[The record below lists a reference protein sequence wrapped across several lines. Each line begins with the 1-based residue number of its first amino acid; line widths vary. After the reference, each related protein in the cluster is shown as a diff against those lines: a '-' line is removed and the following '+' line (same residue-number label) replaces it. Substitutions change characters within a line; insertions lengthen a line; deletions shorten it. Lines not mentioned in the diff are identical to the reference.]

1 MRKFV
6 ALKLMRMKIDI
17 WSDVACPFC
26 YIGKRHLEAA
36 LEQFPHKN
44 DVEVTWHNF
53 ELDPNASRDNKEDQ
67 YTLLARKYGMSRE
80 QAIENTDRVAASG
93 EKAGL
98 AFEFDK
104 VIPTNTFDAHRL
116 IQFAAQHGKQD
127 EMEERLFSAYFME
140 GKHIS
145 NKETLLAIAEDLG
158 LDATEVLNSDAYTK
172 EVRKDEADAQ
182 SLGIRGVPFFVF
194 DMKYAVSGAQPVD
207 AFTRT
212 LQKVWEEAHPPAE
225 LIQTGD
231 KGATCDD
238 GSCTV

>member
-1 MRKFV
+1 
-6 ALKLMRMKIDI
+6 MKIDI

-53 ELDPNASRDNKEDQ
+53 ELDPNAARDNKEDQ

-98 AFEFDK
+98 AFAFDK

-145 NKETLLAIAEDLG
+145 NKETLLAIAKELG
-158 LDATEVLNSDAYTK
+158 LDASEVLNSDAYTK

-182 SLGIRGVPFFVF
+182 SLGVRGVPFFVF

-207 AFTRT
+207 VFTQT
-212 LQKVWEEAHPPAE
+212 LQKVWEEAHPPVE

>member
-1 MRKFV
+1 
-6 ALKLMRMKIDI
+6 MRMKIDI

-44 DVEVTWHNF
+44 DVQVTWHNF
-53 ELDPNASRDNKEDQ
+53 ELDPHASRDNKEDQ

-80 QAIENTDRVAASG
+80 QAIENTERVAASG

-98 AFEFDK
+98 AFAFDK

-127 EMEERLFSAYFME
+127 EMEERLFAAYFME

-145 NKETLLAIAEDLG
+145 NKETLLAIAAELG

-182 SLGIRGVPFFVF
+182 ALGIRGVPFFVF
-194 DMKYAVSGAQPVD
+194 DMKYAVSGAQPVT
-207 AFTRT
+207 AFTQT
-212 LQKVWEEAHPPAE
+212 LEKVWEEAHPPVE
-225 LIQTGD
+225 LVQTGE
-231 KGATCDD
+231 KGETCED
-238 GSCTV
+238 GSCEV

>member
-1 MRKFV
+1 
-6 ALKLMRMKIDI
+6 MKIDI

-44 DVEVTWHNF
+44 EVEVTWHNF

-145 NKETLLAIAEDLG
+145 NKETLLAIAKDLG

-207 AFTRT
+207 AFTQT
-212 LQKVWEEAHPPAE
+212 LQKVWEETHPPVE
-225 LIQTGD
+225 LIRTGD
-231 KGATCDD
+231 KGETCED